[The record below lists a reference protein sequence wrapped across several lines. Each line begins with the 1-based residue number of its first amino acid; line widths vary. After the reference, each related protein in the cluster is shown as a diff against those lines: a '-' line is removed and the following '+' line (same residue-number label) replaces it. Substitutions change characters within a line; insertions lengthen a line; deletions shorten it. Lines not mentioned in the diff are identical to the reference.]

1 VFRALTRVL
10 AHLKVFLLGITGR
23 PAHPFAQR
31 LTGVP
36 LTEADMPDARL
47 LLVDGYALL
56 VTVRR
61 CDGSRAEVS
70 AVWPCR

>member
-10 AHLKVFLLGITGR
+10 AHLKVILLGITGR

-36 LTEADMPDARL
+36 LTEADIPDTPL
-47 LLVDGYALL
+47 LLVDGYALP
-56 VTVRR
+56 VIVHARKPPTDRTAP
-61 CDGSRAEVS
+61 S
-70 AVWPCR
+70 